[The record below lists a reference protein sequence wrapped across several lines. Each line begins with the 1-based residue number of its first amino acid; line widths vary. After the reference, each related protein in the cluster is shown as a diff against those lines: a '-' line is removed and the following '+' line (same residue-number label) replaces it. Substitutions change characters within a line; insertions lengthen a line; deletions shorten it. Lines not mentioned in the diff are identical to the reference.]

1 MAVTKTMT
9 ITAITVMADA
19 ITVMADKGKQSNK
32 KKATCQLYSDWKP
45 TNNPD

>member
-9 ITAITVMADA
+9 ITAIT
-19 ITVMADKGKQSNK
+19 IMADKGRQSNK